1 MAVGLKRVVP
11 PASEPVSL
19 TALKSHLNIEA
30 TFTDDDDLLAGM
42 ISSAR
47 EDAEDFT
54 GRSLVLQQWIY
65 ALDYFPIYRL
75 NDFAPFDAQSG
86 NSLTGYRWNHS
97 QIISIPQPPLLSVDQ
112 LVFVDVTGAQNTWTA
127 PQYQVDNVS
136 EPGRLAPLVGT
147 VWPVTAPGVLNAVQ
161 IHFTSGYATVPYRFM
176 QAIKLRAAAYYAN
189 REEFIAG
196 VTMQAPEWFERM
208 LTLDRKNIFGLVN
221 AG

>member
-1 MAVGLKRVVP
+1 MAVGLKRVGP

-19 TALKSHLNIEA
+19 AAMKSHLSIGA
-30 TFTDDDDLLAGM
+30 TFTDDDDLLSGM

-54 GRSLVLQQWIY
+54 GRSLVSQQWIY
-65 ALDYFPIYRL
+65 ALDYFPVYRI
-75 NDFAPFDAQSG
+75 NDFSPLDAQSG
-86 NSLTGYRWNHS
+86 NSQTGFRWNHS
-97 QIISIPQPPLLSVDQ
+97 QIISLPQPPLLSVDQ
-112 LVFVDVTGAQNTWTA
+112 LVFIDSTGTPNTLTA
-127 PQYQVDNVS
+127 PAYQVDNVS
-136 EPGRLAPLVGT
+136 EPGRLAPLAGA

-161 IHFTSGYATVPYRFM
+161 IHFTSGFATVPYRFM

-196 VTMQAPEWFERM
+196 VTMPAPEWFERM